1 MWTDALLAYFHF
13 AAIFTMIW
21 FLSKEWTLLRAGAG
35 ALDVERIAR
44 ADAGYGALAG
54 IVLLSGALR
63 AVYGLKG
70 WAFYAHNPA
79 FHLKVTLFV
88 LVGLLSI
95 LPTRAFLRW
104 RRARRVDPAWRV
116 PETEWRSARRWVLV
130 ELHLLALI
138 PLAAVIMSRGLWIG

>member
-1 MWTDALLAYFHF
+1 MWLDAVLAYVHF
-13 AAIFTMIW
+13 AAIFAMIG
-21 FLSKEWTLLRAGAG
+21 FLAGEWTLLRAGAG
-35 ALDVERIAR
+35 GVDTERLAR
-44 ADAGYGALAG
+44 TDAGYGALAG

-70 WAFYAHNPA
+70 WAFYAHNPV

-104 RRARRVDPAWRV
+104 RRERRADPAWRV
-116 PETEWRSARRWVLV
+116 PEADWRSARRWVMV

-138 PLAAVIMSRGLWIG
+138 PLAAVIMSRGLRIG